1 MKKILAMSACAA
13 AISVSGQAYAASV
26 NPVEML
32 QAFNVITLGD
42 FDNGVHVHGRTFVG
56 GDYTSPQL
64 SELTKDPVSNFTFD
78 GGPSGTVFVG
88 GDVNGNGFRSFNGG
102 DVAIGGTVASGA
114 TAEAQDGGTVTQ
126 GVAGIPV
133 ADVSDALFGLSG
145 HLKGLGVTLGE
156 TGVLDGDSNN
166 SRFAAGATADAI
178 EIFNFD
184 ASDFTNQNTN
194 FGATTSVPTIVNVS
208 GEIVDFAGKVSNA
221 TPNLIFNFHEATT
234 LSIDQTFSAHIIAPN
249 AAVSVAAN
257 FYGMIAANSLSLRNG
272 EIHPIEFPDLPYDDV
287 TVAPLPAP
295 GLLLLGALGLLGY
308 RARRK
313 AD

>member
-1 MKKILAMSACAA
+1 MKKLLAIAACVA
-13 AISVSGQAYAASV
+13 AISASGQANAASV
-26 NPVEML
+26 NPVELL

-42 FDNGVHVHGRTFVG
+42 FDNGFHVHGRTFVG

-78 GGPSGTVFVG
+78 GGPSGTVFIG
-88 GDVNGNGFRSFNGG
+88 GDVSGNGIRSFNGG
-102 DVAIGGTVASGA
+102 DVVIGGSVAPG
-114 TAEAQDGGTVTQ
+114 TNVEAQGGGTVTQ

-133 ADVSDALFGLSG
+133 ADVSAALFGLSG
-145 HLKGLGVTLGE
+145 QLRDLGLTLGA

-166 SRFAAGATADAI
+166 PRFAAGLTADPL

-184 ASDFTNQNTN
+184 ASDFSNGNSN
-194 FGATTSVPTIVNVS
+194 YGATTSVPTIVNVS
-208 GEIVDFAGKVSNA
+208 GENINFAGKISNA
-221 TPNLIFNFHEATT
+221 TPNLIFNFYEATS
-234 LSIDQTFSAHIIAPN
+234 LSISQSFSAHIIAPN

-272 EIHPIEFPDLPYDDV
+272 EIHPLAFPDLPNDQV
-287 TVAPLPAP
+287 TVAPLPAS

-308 RARRK
+308 RGRRK
-313 AD
+313 AA

>member
-1 MKKILAMSACAA
+1 MNKILAMSACAA
-13 AISVSGQAYAASV
+13 AISLSGHAYAAAV
-26 NPVEML
+26 NPIELL
-32 QAFNVITLGD
+32 QGFNVITLGD

-78 GGPSGTVFVG
+78 GGPSGTVFIG
-88 GDVNGNGFRSFNGG
+88 GNVSGSGIRSFNGG
-102 DVAIGGTVASGA
+102 DVVIGGTVAPGVNV
-114 TAEAQDGGTVTQ
+114 EAQGGGTVTQ

-133 ADVSDALFGLSG
+133 AEVSDALFGLSDY
-145 HLKGLGVTLGE
+145 LKELGVTLGD
-156 TGVLDGDSNN
+156 TGVLEGDSNN

-208 GEIVDFAGKVSNA
+208 GEIINFAGKISNA
-221 TPNLIFNFHEATT
+221 TPNLIFNFYEATS
-234 LSIDQTFSAHIIAPN
+234 LSINQTFSAHIIAPK
-249 AAVSVAAN
+249 AEVSVAAN

-272 EIHPIEFPDLPYDDV
+272 EIHPIAFPDLPYDDV

-313 AD
+313 AA

>member
-1 MKKILAMSACAA
+1 MNKILSISACAA
-13 AISVSGQAYAASV
+13 AISISSPAYASPV

-78 GGPSGTVFVG
+78 GGPTGTVFIG
-88 GDVNGNGFRSFNGG
+88 GDVSGAGIRSFNGG
-102 DVAIGGTVASGA
+102 NVVIGGTVAPGA
-114 TAEAQDGGTVTQ
+114 NVEAQGGGTVTQ
-126 GVAGIPV
+126 GVAGIPL
-133 ADVSDALFGLSG
+133 AEVSDALFSLSG
-145 HLKGLGVTLGE
+145 YLRELGVTLGE
-156 TGVLDGDSNN
+156 TGVLEGDSNN
-166 SRFAAGATADAI
+166 SRFAVGATTDAV
-178 EIFNFD
+178 EIFNFA
-184 ASDFTNQNTN
+184 ASDFTNRNTN
-194 FGATTSVPTIVNVS
+194 FGATTSIPTIVNVS
-208 GEIVDFAGKVSNA
+208 GETVNFAGMVSNA
-221 TPNLIFNFHEATT
+221 APNLIFNFYEATS
-234 LSIDQTFSAHIIAPN
+234 LSINQTFRAHVIAPK
-249 AAVSVAAN
+249 ATISVAAN

-272 EIHPIEFPDLPYDDV
+272 EIHPIAFPDLPYDQV

-313 AD
+313 AA